1 MKNITETDINLEES
15 KPSEPEVVLTAAEE
29 AMMKSMIDS
38 NVFYGHMKS
47 RTNPKMRP
55 NIISTKNGVEV
66 IDLMQTMKQLEKAA
80 AVLKE
85 KVKAGGLVLFV
96 GTTPAAK
103 TVVKEIADRLQM
115 PYVNE
120 RWLGGTLTNF
130 KTILTRINYFRKLE
144 DDRATGKLQKYT
156 KKERAM
162 MDVELSK
169 LERLFRGVVSLDRL
183 PAAVVIADLGYNDIA
198 AQEAALMRIP
208 AVSLVNTSSDPDLVK
223 YPIVANDRNSKSVSF
238 ILYALE
244 KAVTEGKAARAQAE
258 AAKVVEKPK
267 PAATK

>member
-1 MKNITETDINLEES
+1 MQNAAELDVNLDES
-15 KPSEPEVVLTAAEE
+15 KTSEPEVVLTAAEE
-29 AMMKSMIDS
+29 ATMKSMIEN
-38 NVFYGHMKS
+38 NVFYGHLKS
-47 RTNPKMRP
+47 RTNPKMKP
-55 NIISTKNGVEV
+55 SIISTKNGVEV
-66 IDLMQTMKQLEKAA
+66 IDLTKTMKAIEKAS

-85 KVKAGGLVLFV
+85 KAKMGGLILFV
-96 GTTPAAK
+96 GTTPASK
-103 TVVKEIADRLQM
+103 FVTKEVADRLQM

-162 MDVELSK
+162 IDVELLK
-169 LERLFRGVVSLDRL
+169 LERLFRGVVGLDRL
-183 PAAVVIADLGYNDIA
+183 PAAVVITDLGYSDIA

-208 AVSLVNTSSDPDLVK
+208 AISLVNTSSDPELVK
-223 YPIVANDRNSKSVSF
+223 YPIPANDRNSKSVAF

-244 KAVTEGKAARAQAE
+244 KAIAEGKAAKSQAE
-258 AAKVVEKPK
+258 TAKMTEKPK
-267 PAATK
+267 TTK